1 MKMLIKENYF
11 ISNTITF
18 LLTNI
23 QYNNQFH
30 VEWRGGPI
38 SPTTSI
44 QIGVE
49 IPVVR
54 IWLKELFITRIC
66 WLRWLAWWS
75 IIRKIWFRR
84 LFRVNTILIVSKTS
98 ISNTTATR
106 RLIISIGI
114 TSSCSSIW
122 ISIWMHHWKPIK
134 IISTKST
141 ERAITVSKVVI
152 WSIIYPSKIWPWSYT
167 QIL

>member
-1 MKMLIKENYF
+1 MLNDEGVQNHHHQ
-11 ISNTITF
+11 S
-18 LLTNI
+18 
-23 QYNNQFH
+23 
-30 VEWRGGPI
+30 
-38 SPTTSI
+38 STSI
-44 QIGVE
+44 QIGVT

-84 LFRVNTILIVSKTS
+84 LFRINTILIVSNTS
-98 ISNTTATR
+98 IGNAIAIR

-122 ISIWMHHWKPIK
+122 ISLWMHHWKSIKSFLLKVLEELSRSLKLWYDLSSTPLKYDLHPIPK
-134 IISTKST
+134 FYKCS
-141 ERAITVSKVVI
+141 
-152 WSIIYPSKIWPWSYT
+152 SIRW
-167 QIL
+167 